1 MNKQTTPSTNGTTT
15 STTSKTTTATTTTTD
30 NNNNNNNVPIENN
43 TRSRSGSTHIT
54 VPLEQ
59 NNRLFDDHDPFTS
72 RRFSGIISKDSL
84 ADFNLLLSIHDK
96 QHQQQQQQQQQ
107 TSPNS
112 SFLNSNTSSSGSSSC
127 NSSNN
132 NSPSLSLKKRIGSGL
147 KTVSSYNDDDESS
160 SSEEEYDESTP
171 PKSNSVLL
179 TTANKDSNSSSSID
193 YHHTRS
199 RSTTDTDNPPTLAT
213 ALLHNSNLKKTTTTT
228 TTSTSSKTINSNKS
242 TTSSPSSSLLNV
254 PNNNSKGMMKSGSTD
269 SEEEDSELKV
279 SAAAESNQGVLS
291 NSNTTIMNLDE
302 SILLKIITL
311 LPIDDICITV
321 CRVSKHFN
329 NIVSNNQQ
337 LWKTLNSFY
346 LKLYSDINDI
356 NIWDEDLQH
365 SYQLQQ
371 LSNQLT
377 TPGGSG
383 GGGGLT
389 TSISSPSVYSTVKI
403 SKSSALHGGIIEK
416 TRSSTIAMN
425 PFIVN
430 SSVASS
436 SNSSSHTLEFNNII
450 SANGSSSSSGGNNST
465 GVMSSTNTGAV
476 NSSNI
481 ILNNVI
487 RKFTPATSVPSTT
500 EVIDFIDSCH
510 LFQSRL
516 LVKKLI
522 QRYIVPRE
530 FNASMT
536 DMEWQKM
543 IERPIQLRVGKILRK
558 VVDQKKIQF
567 DYGSIVLLKTFIKGY
582 LTQQSDMSKG
592 LNQGLQKKITQ
603 NKVWDITKMSDA
615 ILGKIFRNFEYKD
628 LTTCVMVCQK
638 WNKYI
643 KTSNLWEQLYN
654 FYRKK
659 LLNEAFKGEGQLDIW
674 DDPNLDSLYQYFNNN
689 TPPSSTTT
697 SNTSNTQQTLSTTT
711 TSNST
716 STSTYQSPNILSP
729 LTISPS
735 ILAMNNLQYPN
746 ASPFP
751 SSSPFTSNPP
761 TPISASPFVGSPQQ
775 SPLQSPVFSP
785 TLQSANLRLSSNSSL
800 SLSNNNSSS
809 INLASST
816 SSTSSISSSSN
827 TTSATPT
834 TSVPTTVTTIV
845 NSTITVPAILAA
857 LPSPRSITT
866 NSSTSTT
873 NTSSSQSVFLP
884 PLPSKP
890 NPLSIPKSFSCDNI
904 STTIPNI
911 QIAAAANLAAAEE
924 QKEKEQKE
932 QKEQQKD
939 KDKDIS
945 LVNNDQDQLNCNN
958 DTTSPSIS
966 TTPTNN
972 SNNSNSNTT
981 IKIITTTTTPVQK
994 HMNINQLVDKL
1005 TSITTVTDISEVNAC
1020 LATYRTFI
1028 STSQLVEKLLQRYH
1042 IPRPPHIRNILDW
1055 RQRIEVPIQI
1065 KVCKVLKKL
1074 IDDHFNDFSPTVLL
1088 VFKVFLRHVV
1098 DKNSPLT
1105 NHLIRS
1111 FTKKLCYSKSG
1122 GANLPNSESSGGRKS
1137 KSQSK
1142 IGWMMSVRKP
1152 PQFSDILALPA
1163 EEIAKQL
1170 TLIEFDI
1177 FSKIQSNEFLNQAWS
1192 KEKTFHL
1199 APNIRAAIDR
1209 FNLVTK
1215 WVSTII
1221 LKEEKIRTRTKVMSK
1236 LLKVAKFLK
1245 TFSNYH
1251 TLMAI
1256 LSGLADMP
1264 IYRLKFTQSEL
1275 KPKIQKLSTELQ
1287 NLMSV
1292 ENNHDAYRSE
1302 LALIDQKQ
1310 SCIPY
1315 LGVYLKDLTFI
1326 QDDTNKTGSTIN
1338 MRQSMN
1344 LYHVLVNI
1352 QNFQKNPYTFEDFPK
1367 IRENLLNLSV
1377 LSEDNLYLLSVQ
1389 REPKGCKRSD
1399 LV

>member
-1 MNKQTTPSTNGTTT
+1 MNKHTTTKTSSSGNSNTTT
-15 STTSKTTTATTTTTD
+15 SSVDDSMD
-30 NNNNNNNVPIENN
+30 NNNNSNNN

-84 ADFNLLLSIHDK
+84 ADFNLLLSLHDK
-96 QHQQQQQQQQQ
+96 QHQNQDHQQQQQ
-107 TSPNS
+107 TSPSS
-112 SFLNSNTSSSGSSSC
+112 SFLNSNTSSSGGSSC
-127 NSSNN
+127 SSNN
-132 NSPSLSLKKRIGSGL
+132 NSPSLLKKRIGSGL

-160 SSEEEYDESTP
+160 SSEEEYDESPTQTNSILVST
-171 PKSNSVLL
+171 SNKENSHSSK
-179 TTANKDSNSSSSID
+179 NNSNTYS
-193 YHHTRS
+193 HTRV
-199 RSTTDTDNPPTLAT
+199 RSTTSTDNPPTLAT
-213 ALLHNSNLKKTTTTT
+213 ALLHSSNIKKMAAAASSSTTNTTTTT
-228 TTSTSSKTINSNKS
+228 TLL
-242 TTSSPSSSLLNV
+242 SPSKK
-254 PNNNSKGMMKSGSTD
+254 NNNGIIMKSGTTD
-269 SEEEDSELKV
+269 SEEEDSELQIDKRVNAITTTTV
-279 SAAAESNQGVLS
+279 ST
-291 NSNTTIMNLDE
+291 SNTTIMNLNE
-302 SILLKIITL
+302 SLLLKIMSL
-311 LPIDDICITV
+311 LPIDDICITM

-329 NIVSNNQQ
+329 NIIGSNQQ
-337 LWKTLNSFY
+337 LWKSLNAFY

-356 NIWDEDLQH
+356 SIWEEDLQ
-365 SYQLQQ
+365 QPPT
-371 LSNQLT
+371 LS
-377 TPGGSG
+377 
-383 GGGGLT
+383 

-403 SKSSALHGGIIEK
+403 TKSSTLHGMLEK
-416 TRSSTIAMN
+416 SRSSTIANN
-425 PFIVN
+425 PFIMN
-430 SSVASS
+430 SSVT
-436 SNSSSHTLEFNNII
+436 SNNTPNSNTLEFNSI
-450 SANGSSSSSGGNNST
+450 SSATNSNNNSNT
-465 GVMSSTNTGAV
+465 QNGIMSSTNIGAV

-516 LVKKLI
+516 LIKKLI

-530 FNASMT
+530 YQATLS
-536 DMEWQKM
+536 DIEWQKM
-543 IERPIQLRVGKILRK
+543 VERPIQLRVGKLLRK

-567 DYGSIVLLKTFIKGY
+567 DYSSIVLLKTFIKGY
-582 LTQQSDMSKG
+582 LTQQSEMSKG
-592 LNQGLQKKITQ
+592 LHQGLQKKITQ
-603 NKVWDITKMSDA
+603 NKVFDITKMSDA
-615 ILGKIFRNFEYKD
+615 ILGKIFRNFEFKD
-628 LTTCVMVCQK
+628 LSNCTMVCQK

-659 LLNEAFKGEGQLDIW
+659 LLTEAFKNENQLDIW
-674 DDPNLDSLYQYFNNN
+674 EDPNLDSIFVYYQNNCNSDKDKDTHSSNSSNNN
-689 TPPSSTTT
+689 
-697 SNTSNTQQTLSTTT
+697 
-711 TSNST
+711 NSI
-716 STSTYQSPNILSP
+716 YQSPNIMTP

-735 ILAMNNLQYPN
+735 ILAMNSNNMIQYPN

-785 TLQSANLRLSSNSSL
+785 TLQSTNLKLSNSNILSSSTC
-800 SLSNNNSSS
+800 
-809 INLASST
+809 ST
-816 SSTSSISSSSN
+816 SSTISTCSSN
-827 TTSATPT
+827 
-834 TSVPTTVTTIV
+834 VPTTITTVV
-845 NSTITVPAILAA
+845 NSTIQVPAILAS
-857 LPSPRSITT
+857 LPSPRSINS
-866 NSSTSTT
+866 NSSSSS
-873 NTSSSQSVFLP
+873 SSSQSVFLP
-884 PLPSKP
+884 PLPPKP
-890 NPLSIPKSFSCDNI
+890 PTLSMPKSISLDSISSIPSSTSNPT
-904 STTIPNI
+904 TTIPNI
-911 QIAAAANLAAAEE
+911 SIEE
-924 QKEKEQKE
+924 KEKEMDQP
-932 QKEQQKD
+932 
-939 KDKDIS
+939 
-945 LVNNDQDQLNCNN
+945 NDQIEQNNVDQQINN
-958 DTTSPSIS
+958 NNIHDILSSSPTTSTTTTTTTTTTTN
-966 TTPTNN
+966 TTP
-972 SNNSNSNTT
+972 ST
-981 IKIITTTTTPVQK
+981 IKIITTSTPVQK
-994 HMNINQLVDKL
+994 HMNINQLVDKI
-1005 TSITTVTDISEVNAC
+1005 TSITMVTDISEVNAC

-1042 IPRPPHIRNILDW
+1042 IPRPAQVRSILDW

-1074 IDDHFNDFSPTVLL
+1074 IDDHFNDFSPTVVL
-1088 VFKVFLRHVV
+1088 VFKVFLAHIV

-1105 NHLIRS
+1105 GHLIRS
-1111 FTKKLCYSKSG
+1111 FSKKLATKNNLNP
-1122 GANLPNSESSGGRKS
+1122 ANNENGSTRKS

-1152 PQFSDILALPA
+1152 PQFSDILAIPA

-1177 FSKIQSNEFLNQAWS
+1177 FSKIQSNEFLNQAWA

-1292 ENNHDAYRSE
+1292 EGNHEAYRTE
-1302 LALIDQKQ
+1302 LSNVDQKQ

-1326 QDDTNKTGSTIN
+1326 QDDTNKTAATIN

-1389 REPKGCKRSD
+1389 REPRGCKRSD
-1399 LV
+1399 LL